1 MATLNVQLII
11 EVLEGLVNYTEL
23 NLAKFDEAIDVLE
36 NIKSTLDADNEE
48 DIDKIDEIQ
57 DYFQYLLTMEEPLI
71 DEIHEEILHMIDYLQ
86 E

>member
-11 EVLEGLVNYTEL
+11 DVLEGLVNYTEL